1 MNLGRNV
8 QSAAI
13 IRAVIGL
20 GRGLDV
26 PIVAEGVETEE
37 QLSFLAS
44 EACDQVQGYFIGK
57 PAPIQHYADLV
68 CGAVAPVRK
77 AG

>member
-1 MNLGRNV
+1 
-8 QSAAI
+8 
-13 IRAVIGL
+13 
-20 GRGLDV
+20 
-26 PIVAEGVETEE
+26 
-37 QLSFLAS
+37 LSFLAS